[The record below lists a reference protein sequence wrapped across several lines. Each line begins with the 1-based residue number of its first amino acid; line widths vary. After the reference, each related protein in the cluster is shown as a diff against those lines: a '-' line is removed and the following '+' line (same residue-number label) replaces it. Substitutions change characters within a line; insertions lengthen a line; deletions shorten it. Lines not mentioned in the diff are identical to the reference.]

1 MFGQLNKHTLNLK
14 CHLNWHLYLH
24 CQALECRSQIVHV
37 QFARQHAHLNS
48 KNRVLLQSVQLSSY
62 YSATVNFFGTAKLFF
77 FKKNPCRFH
86 LVIFVL
92 FMLRYITTCRKM
104 SSLFFIYKKYK
115 TTSIMRCLNHE
126 WCYLMNFILKYDVAF
141 KCEFAT

>member
-1 MFGQLNKHTLNLK
+1 MSFKLTFISPLSGSGMSESDCSCSVRST
-14 CHLNWHLYLH
+14 
-24 CQALECRSQIVHV
+24 ARSLELEKPCSSAICSA
-37 QFARQHAHLNS
+37 FLLLLSNS
-48 KNRVLLQSVQLSSY
+48 E
-62 YSATVNFFGTAKLFF
+62 FFWYCKAFF
-77 FKKNPCRFH
+77 LEKNPCHFH
-86 LVIFVL
+86 LVIFIL

-115 TTSIMRCLNHE
+115 TTSIIRCLNYE